1 MSKKN
6 IILIIVI
13 SVLFVAALIGVYFL
27 TKEDESLSISGT
39 VLITGDNYIIL
50 ETKDGDYLV
59 ENASAYQVGDKV
71 KITYKK
77 SSLNENTSPKE
88 ITAQKEKLIK
98 ASSIDIEDESTDEE
112 DETEENSSSNTPSS
126 NNTSNN
132 NASNNSS
139 NYSSNNSSN
148 NVTNSNNSG
157 NNSSQNTSFN
167 SGANNT
173 SKETTR
179 SADEEVLSYVN
190 TIQTSANNGIT
201 DTLKSGFITIV
212 DFLFYDGTIA
222 GHTFSELTTSAK
234 LEVLK
239 AALWVDDKIDSVF
252 PGYKETISNGAN
264 KVYTSVKGM
273 IVSTYL
279 DITTSICSSHSD
291 LCESAKRDFQSLKQS
306 FGFTWDMIKDLASSG
321 LDKLKNWYE
330 IWSGK

>member
-13 SVLFVAALIGVYFL
+13 SVLFIAALIGVYFL

-77 SSLNENTSPKE
+77 SSLKENTSPKE
-88 ITAQKEKLIK
+88 ITAQEDKLIQ
-98 ASSIDIEDESTDEE
+98 ASKTDKEDEVIDDEE
-112 DETEENSSSNTPSS
+112 EIENNSSNTPSINNTDN
-126 NNTSNN
+126 NNTSKNKT
-132 NASNNSS
+132 NNSS
-139 NYSSNNSSN
+139 KQNTNNSSN

-157 NNSSQNTSFN
+157 NNTSQNTTSN

-201 DTLKSGFITIV
+201 D
-212 DFLFYDGTIA
+212 
-222 GHTFSELTTSAK
+222 
-234 LEVLK
+234 
-239 AALWVDDKIDSVF
+239 KIGRAHV
-252 PGYKETISNGAN
+252 
-264 KVYTSVKGM
+264 
-273 IVSTYL
+273 
-279 DITTSICSSHSD
+279 
-291 LCESAKRDFQSLKQS
+291 
-306 FGFTWDMIKDLASSG
+306 
-321 LDKLKNWYE
+321 
-330 IWSGK
+330 